1 MTDSGHSV
9 STPKLILGLAV
20 IAAGILFTLDNLGLA
35 DADHFVIYWPA
46 ALILIGVAQLFGGSR
61 QQTVWGWLLIGVGT
75 WVLLYNLE
83 IVDLEPW
90 VFFWPIIL
98 VLIGVNLILGALRR
112 SDATAA
118 DASSVVNG
126 FAFWSGLER
135 QFASTDFR
143 GGDLTAIMGGCD
155 IDLRQAK
162 IQGDPPT
169 LHVFA
174 FWGGIDVRV
183 PASWRVDFRVLPLLG
198 GASDET
204 TSPASEQ
211 APTLVIK
218 GMAIMGGVG
227 VKN

>member
-1 MTDSGHSV
+1 MTETSRV

-20 IAAGILFTLDNLGLA
+20 IAAGVLFTLDNLGLA
-35 DADHFVIYWPA
+35 DADDFFIYWPVV
-46 ALILIGVAQLFGGSR
+46 LILVGTAQLFGGGR
-61 QQTVWGWLLIGVGT
+61 QQTVWGWILILAGV
-75 WVLLYNLE
+75 WFLLYNVG

-90 VFFWPIIL
+90 IFFWPLIL
-98 VLIGVNLILGALRR
+98 VLIGINLIMGALRR
-112 SDATAA
+112 SVPTDT
-118 DASSVVNG
+118 DSVVTG
-126 FAFWSGLER
+126 FAFWSGIER
-135 QFASTDFR
+135 QFATSDFR

-174 FWGGIDVRV
+174 FWGGIDIRV
-183 PASWRVDFRVLPLLG
+183 PEEWHVDWRVLPLMA

-204 TSPASEQ
+204 IAPASEQ
-211 APTLVIK
+211 APTLVVR
-218 GMAIMGGVG
+218 GMAIMGGVA